1 MKFFK
6 QFKLKKRFI
15 MKSKSI
21 FTMAVIITGAI
32 LFSGCS
38 SMSKAT
44 KGGLIGGGAG
54 AVIGGGLG
62 ALIGKSTTSTAI
74 GAAVGTAVGA
84 TTGVIIGKKM
94 DKAAA
99 EAARIEGARVDSITD
114 ANNLKAIRVTFDSGI
129 LFRTNESTLNTAS
142 KDALSKF
149 ARILIDNP
157 TMDIAVMGH
166 TDNTGS
172 LEVNQRISLSRAQ
185 AVADFLKTKNVAYSQ
200 IKEVAGKDYS
210 MPVAENTTAAGREQ
224 NRRVEVY
231 MYASEKMISDAEKEA
246 N

>member
-1 MKFFK
+1 M
-6 QFKLKKRFI
+6 R
-15 MKSKSI
+15 SKSI
-21 FTMAVIITGAI
+21 FTMAVILTGAI

-44 KGGLIGGGAG
+44 KGGLIGGGTG

-62 ALIGKSTTSTAI
+62 ALIGKSPTSTAI

-114 ANNLKAIRVTFDSGI
+114 ANNLKALRVTFDSGI
-129 LFRTNESTLNTAS
+129 LFRTGKSTLNTAS
-142 KDALSKF
+142 QDALAKF
-149 ARILIDNP
+149 AKILNDNA
-157 TMDIAVMGH
+157 TMDIAVFGH

-172 LEVNQRISLSRAQ
+172 LEINQKLSLERAQ
-185 AVADFLKTKNVAYSQ
+185 SVANFLRTKNVAYSQ

-210 MPVAENTTAAGREQ
+210 MAVAENTTAAGREQ